1 MPVRVVVLDDYQDVA
16 RRFGPWDDLGDR
28 VELLVL
34 TEHVSEED
42 ELVERLRGAE
52 IVVAMRER
60 TPFPRALF
68 ERLDDLKLLVT
79 TGRRNAAIDIAAARD
94 TGVVVSGTG
103 IPVRPTTELTWGL
116 ILALLRHIPQED
128 ASMRAGGWQH
138 TVGSDLAGK
147 TLGVIG
153 LGRQGSGVA
162 KIGLAF
168 EMNVVA
174 WSQNL
179 KAEDAAAIGVTAV
192 GKDELLAE
200 ADVVTLH
207 LVLSD
212 RSRGTIGADELA
224 AMKESAYLV
233 NTSRGPLV
241 DTEALVAALEEG
253 SIAGAAVDV
262 FDEEPL
268 PVDHP
273 LRSAPNT
280 VLTPHLGYVSEG
292 SYEIFYA
299 DIVED
304 IAAYLDGSPIRVIEP
319 QA

>member
-1 MPVRVVVLDDYQDVA
+1 MPARVVVLDDYQDVA
-16 RRFGPWDDLGDR
+16 RRFGPWGDLGDR
-28 VELLVL
+28 VDLAVL
-34 TEHVSEED
+34 TEHVAEEN
-42 ELVERLRGAE
+42 ELVERLRGVE

-60 TPFPRALF
+60 TPFPRSLL

-79 TGRRNAAIDIAAARD
+79 TGRRNAAIDLAAARD
-94 TGVVVSGTG
+94 RGVVVCGTG

-116 ILALLRHIPQED
+116 ILSLLRHITQED
-128 ASMRAGGWQH
+128 AGMRAGGWQH
-138 TVGSDLAGK
+138 TVGTDLAGK

-168 EMNVVA
+168 EMNVIA

-179 KAEDAAAIGVTAV
+179 KPEDAASVGVTAV
-192 GKDELLAE
+192 TKEELLAS
-200 ADVVTLH
+200 ADVVTIH

-212 RSRGTIGADELA
+212 RSRGTIGAHELA

-241 DTEALVAALEEG
+241 DTEALVAALHDG
-253 SIAGAAVDV
+253 TIAGAALDV
-262 FDEEPL
+262 FDVEPL
-268 PVDHP
+268 PADHP

-292 SYEIFYA
+292 SYEIFYSEV
-299 DIVED
+299 VED

-319 QA
+319 HA